1 MENLKVLM
9 MGGRRCGK
17 TSALASLFDQMK
29 NTPEIYNLLTVAD
42 KTKLEEKPMPNGEL
56 EKQEPLNKKKLELQN
71 FLKKYNS
78 SDFLVDKGPTRNWWL
93 YKMQITLAGTNKT
106 MMMEFRDS
114 AGEFFDFGG
123 KHSEETEQYV
133 ADCDV
138 YIIVVDT
145 PYLMC
150 DDEAVCEAANVTD
163 SIHSFLMSIDKSS
176 GEGKEPS
183 PKMVMF
189 VPIKCEKWLHNG
201 TISVVNEKIKEKY
214 APIIHHLIMRPN
226 TDVSIIPVET
236 AGDIEFSEM
245 RDPYIVV
252 SPDGSKL
259 RCSKVTEKTVV
270 LEDGKMYSL
279 KPEDM
284 LNDDPD
290 GVFFF
295 DDDEMN
301 IPRPSSWFHHRC
313 ATPQYQPHNCEQV
326 ALHVLRFYLNVTKKH
341 RTGGWFERFLGRFGR
356 ITLQDLNNTR
366 IELYNRGMIKEDKD
380 GIERLMKYQ

>member
-1 MENLKVLM
+1 
-9 MGGRRCGK
+9 
-17 TSALASLFDQMK
+17 
-29 NTPEIYNLLTVAD
+29 
-42 KTKLEEKPMPNGEL
+42 
-56 EKQEPLNKKKLELQN
+56 
-71 FLKKYNS
+71 
-78 SDFLVDKGPTRNWWL
+78 
-93 YKMQITLAGTNKT
+93 
-106 MMMEFRDS
+106 
-114 AGEFFDFGG
+114 
-123 KHSEETEQYV
+123 
-133 ADCDV
+133 
-138 YIIVVDT
+138 
-145 PYLMC
+145 
-150 DDEAVCEAANVTD
+150 
-163 SIHSFLMSIDKSS
+163 
-176 GEGKEPS
+176 
-183 PKMVMF
+183 
-189 VPIKCEKWLHNG
+189 
-201 TISVVNEKIKEKY
+201 
-214 APIIHHLIMRPN
+214 MRPN

-356 ITLQDLNNTR
+356 ITLQDLNNTI

>member
-29 NTPEIYNLLTVAD
+29 NTPEIYNLLTVSD
-42 KTKLEEKPMPNGEL
+42 KTKLDEKPMLDGL
-56 EKQEPLNKKKLELQN
+56 KEKKESLNNKKLELQN
-71 FLKKYNS
+71 FLKKYIP

-93 YKMQITLAGTNKT
+93 YMMQITLAGTNKT

-150 DDEAVCEAANVTD
+150 DDDVVCDAANVTD
-163 SIHSFLMSIDKSS
+163 SIHSFLTSIDKFSD
-176 GEGKEPS
+176 EGQEPS

-189 VPIKCEKWLHNG
+189 VPIKCEKWLHEG
-201 TISVVNEKIKEKY
+201 TIAKVNAKIKDKY
-214 APIIHHLIMRPN
+214 APTIHHLMGRPN
-226 TDVSIIPVET
+226 TDLSIIPIET

-245 RDPYIVV
+245 RDSHVV
-252 SPDGSKL
+252 ISSNGTMRK
-259 RCSKVTEKTVV
+259 CSKVTDRMVV
-270 LEDGKMYSL
+270 LGDGTMYRL
-279 KPEDM
+279 KSDDV
-284 LNDDPD
+284 LNDDPE
-290 GVFFF
+290 GVFSF
-295 DDDEMN
+295 DGEAMD

-313 ATPQYQPHNCEQV
+313 TTPQYHPRNCEQV

-341 RTGGWFERFLGRFGR
+341 RTGSWFEKFLGRFGR
-356 ITLQDLNNTR
+356 ITLDNLNSTLV
-366 IELYNRGMIKEDKD
+366 ELYNRGMIKENKE
-380 GIERLMKYQ
+380 GIECLKKYQ